1 MVKPKNCISVSEAK
15 ELQGNWNRT
24 RVSEIEIATGFKDV
38 KDFTFSLKEIEEYVA
53 YVKELSTRQGV
64 SDPGIR
70 IYFAAYDTLENK
82 KATVFLAPTVGVSK
96 DSDNNYEIDPLNR
109 TQGGWPPNNY

>member
-82 KATVFLAPTVGVSK
+82 KATVFLARTIVVSQ
-96 DSDNNYEIDPLNR
+96 DSVNNYELDPLNR